1 MALPVLL
8 RKDSGFDSAKLL
20 FTVAPGKD
28 HWATMDRRFV
38 FLGQMEP
45 NTSEQS
51 LLGWDIGIG
60 RRMCW
65 KAGGETGNI
74 IDTPS
79 GAQLEQGNPFVQ
91 VCERARKRKKPS
103 SNAIPITAVMNNFIR
118 KLKLVWIWSIWVLS
132 IIEDRYQ
139 LVTQSAVVNY
149 LWE

>member
-65 KAGGETGNI
+65 KAGGETGNVYWHSEWSATGTRKPVRSGLWTSQEAEETVI
-74 IDTPS
+74 ERYRDHGSYEQFYSEIKTGLDLEYLGAFDNWGSLPVSDTV
-79 GAQLEQGNPFVQ
+79 GRG
-91 VCERARKRKKPS
+91 
-103 SNAIPITAVMNNFIR
+103 
-118 KLKLVWIWSIWVLS
+118 
-132 IIEDRYQ
+132 
-139 LVTQSAVVNY
+139 
-149 LWE
+149 